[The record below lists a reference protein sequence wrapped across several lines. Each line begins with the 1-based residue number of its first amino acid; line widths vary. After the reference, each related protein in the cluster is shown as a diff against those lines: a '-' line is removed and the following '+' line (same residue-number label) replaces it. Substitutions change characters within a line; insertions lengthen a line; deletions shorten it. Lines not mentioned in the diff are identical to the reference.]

1 MKYLFKYLD
10 KREIS
15 IDKKEFIE
23 MFKRLK
29 NVISNIVSKLKKE
42 PTAQNKECR
51 KKHTLFFC
59 QRSE

>member
-29 NVISNIVSKLKKE
+29 NVI
-42 PTAQNKECR
+42 
-51 KKHTLFFC
+51 
-59 QRSE
+59 

>member
-42 PTAQNKECR
+42 PTAQNKQSR

>member
-51 KKHTLFFC
+51 KKHAHTKA
-59 QRSE
+59 